1 MSNIDYDIQRERNE
15 EYRRE
20 AKMDAMDE
28 EFERILPEHA
38 CVCVQ
43 VSGCCS
49 APPLQIEE
57 LESNRPIPGRLY
69 TGKCSQCRDNCDFEP
84 LFEDNDITTTWK
96 LVSSGAMG
104 RDQYDRTWEYE
115 FECIK
120 CGAEETTARERY

>member
-1 MSNIDYDIQRERNE
+1 MPIPYDIQRERE
-15 EYRRE
+15 QEWKWEGKRDE
-20 AKMDAMDE
+20 MDE

-49 APPLQIEE
+49 APPFQLEV
-57 LESNRPIPGRLY
+57 LESNRPIPGHKY

-84 LFEDNDITTTWK
+84 LFESNGITTTWK

-104 RDQYDRTWEYE
+104 RDSFDRTWEYE
-115 FECIK
+115 FECTE
-120 CGAEETTARERY
+120 CGNEEVTAGERQ